1 MPVKKHL
8 STVLPL
14 MLFPLLLAT
23 GCQHVVSMDNY
34 ALTKADQNSIETY
47 LAEEIIKPAY
57 GGKIFSAHRV
67 LLSDRQEGKIYLWA
81 FIQEYYRE
89 IGELQKGTGVSVPVV
104 LNVAE
109 ENNSLKIRGHLLP
122 GNGNQF
128 PEDIDRL
135 FPKQIRKQILDY
147 PLTEGIHELVAEV
160 EAKVQAAVIN

>member
-34 ALTKADQNSIETY
+34 ALTKADQNIIETY

-109 ENNSLKIRGHLLP
+109 ENNTLKSEASCRATAINSRRTLTACSLSKSENKSLIIP
-122 GNGNQF
+122 
-128 PEDIDRL
+128 D
-135 FPKQIRKQILDY
+135 
-147 PLTEGIHELVAEV
+147 
-160 EAKVQAAVIN
+160 